1 MSRED
6 HQNKIGEFTIY
17 PSNIDV
23 EIKEI
28 RPFFAYN
35 YIPLILNLEISI
47 PYDLDITTEIESE
60 PIHGTISQFGP
71 LVLIYKADKAFCGM
85 DKFKIRLT
93 DKLGESHTETILIYV
108 NN

>member
-17 PSNIDV
+17 PTNIDI

-35 YIPLILNLEISI
+35 YIPLILDLELSI
-47 PYDLDITTEIESE
+47 PYNLDISIQIETM
-60 PIHGTISQFGP
+60 PKHGKLSKFGP
-71 LVLIYKADKAFCGM
+71 LILIYKADTLFYGM
-85 DKFKIRLT
+85 DKFKIRIT
-93 DKLGESHTETILIYV
+93 DKLGRDSIETILIYV
-108 NN
+108 ND